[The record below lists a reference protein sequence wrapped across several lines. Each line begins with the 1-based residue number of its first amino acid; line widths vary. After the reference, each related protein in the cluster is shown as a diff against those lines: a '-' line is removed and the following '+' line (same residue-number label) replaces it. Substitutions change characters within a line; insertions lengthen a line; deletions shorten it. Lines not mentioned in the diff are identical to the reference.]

1 MPARRGPAPIS
12 DTVVNAVAMMLDDA
26 GATRAPSHWD
36 LEQRF
41 RQAGLLTA
49 DPHNDPAH
57 PKVGKRKRVHAVLSW
72 ALDHAEPKGENL
84 VGLLLGLIRSVGGFR
99 QASDNYVG
107 EEAIR
112 NAQEVFRSEGFT
124 LGDDGELLQELLD
137 NLTGELLTD
146 ALNRYVRRARRG
158 ANDAALVTG
167 TGKDLMEATA
177 AHVVDVR
184 AGTYTGREHFPEL
197 LMKAY
202 TCLGLCIDSGSA
214 SSPQDRVD
222 AGLFQTALAV
232 NNLRNK
238 EGTGHGRPFLATVT
252 PSQARIAIGAMG
264 LVAERLLVML
274 KEKR

>member
-1 MPARRGPAPIS
+1 MVARRGPAPIS
-12 DTVVNAVAMMLDDA
+12 DAIVNVVASMLDDA

-41 RQAGLLTA
+41 KQADLLAA
-49 DPHNDPAH
+49 DPHADPANA
-57 PKVGKRKRVHAVLSW
+57 KVGKRKRVHAVLSW
-72 ALDHAEPKGENL
+72 ALDNAESQGEKL
-84 VGLLLGLIRSVGGFR
+84 VGLLLALIRSVGGFR
-99 QASDNYVG
+99 PASENFIG
-107 EEAIR
+107 LEAIR

-124 LGDDGELLQELLD
+124 LSEDGELLQQLLD
-137 NLTGELLTD
+137 NLEGSVLTK
-146 ALNRYVRRARRG
+146 ALSRYVQRARKG

-177 AHVVDVR
+177 AHIVDLR
-184 AGTYTGREHFPEL
+184 TGGYTGREHFPEL

-214 SSPQDRVD
+214 QSPQDRVD

-232 NNLRNK
+232 NNLRNR
-238 EGTGHGRPFLATVT
+238 EGTGHGRPFLSGVTV
-252 PSQARIAIGAMG
+252 SQSRIAIGAMG

-274 KEKR
+274 KENR